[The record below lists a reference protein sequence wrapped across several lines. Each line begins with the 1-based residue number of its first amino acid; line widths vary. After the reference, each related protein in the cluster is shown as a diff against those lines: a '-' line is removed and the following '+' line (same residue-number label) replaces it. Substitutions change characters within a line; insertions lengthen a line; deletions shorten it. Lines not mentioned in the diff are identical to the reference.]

1 MTLVRSRSLLL
12 SLDSALA
19 SSSASLRRSALSS
32 SLLAAALTLTAG
44 CALGDGPDELA
55 VADDELI
62 IPPPPPPPNLPPV
75 VHAPVAP
82 PTGFLRSANAI
93 PGHYVVVLRQAELSA
108 RSESAAAVAA
118 ELTKQVGAQL
128 THTYQHALSGF
139 SAKMSEAEA
148 KALLAD
154 PRVESI
160 QEDAQ
165 VVLDATQTGATWGL
179 DRIDQRTVGANGN
192 YSYHTTG
199 AGVHA
204 YIIDTGIR
212 LTHAELAGRIGN
224 GFDAVTSGGNA
235 ADCNGHGTHVA
246 GTVGGT
252 TYGVAKSVTL
262 HPVRVLDCNGSGSF
276 AGVIAGVDWV
286 TANHVKPAV
295 ANMSLG
301 GGVFPAVDTAVTN
314 SINAG
319 VTYAIAAG
327 NSNADACNSSPA
339 RTPAAIT
346 VNATDAND
354 ARASFSNFGTC
365 TDLFAPGVSITS
377 SYVTSD
383 TATAVLSGTSMAAPH
398 VAGVAALYLQR
409 VPTATPA
416 QVLARLASA
425 ALPSVVTN
433 PGAGSPN
440 VLLHNGLQNI
450 SLRAQ
455 TGHYLVA
462 ESGGGSFV
470 GADRTAIGAWER
482 FDIADLN
489 LGALNN
495 NDFVNLRVAN
505 GSYMVA
511 EGGGGGVV
519 NADRPVAS
527 TWETLRI
534 INLEGRAT
542 FLNGDRVALQAP
554 NGQFVVAENGGGLT
568 GSGAVNANRSA
579 IGAWET
585 FTIVVH

>member
-1 MTLVRSRSLLL
+1 MTRLRSRPHGPNRSPSPAPLPGAAIALGA
-12 SLDSALA
+12 ALA
-19 SSSASLRRSALSS
+19 
-32 SLLAAALTLTAG
+32 LLGCGLDEEPAAPTAG
-44 CALGDGPDELA
+44 LGQQIVL
-55 VADDELI
+55 
-62 IPPPPPPPNLPPV
+62 PPPPPPPPGLPK
-75 VHAPVAP
+75 VAP
-82 PTGFLRSANAI
+82 PSTALAPTGLVRSTNAI
-93 PGHYVVVLRQAELSA
+93 PGQYVVVLRTGELAA
-108 RSESAAAVAA
+108 RGEGAATVAV
-118 ELTKQVGAQL
+118 ELTRKVGAQL
-128 THTYQHALSGF
+128 THSYSHALAGF
-139 SAKMSEAEA
+139 AARMSEAEA

-154 PRVESI
+154 PRVEYVA
-160 QEDAQ
+160 EDA
-165 VVLDATQTGATWGL
+165 VVKLDATQTGATWGL
-179 DRIDQRTVGANGN
+179 DRIDQKGLPTNGN

-252 TYGVAKSVTL
+252 TYGVAKGVTL

-301 GGVFPAVDTAVTN
+301 GGVFAAVDTAVTN

-346 VNATDAND
+346 VGATDASD

-365 TDLFAPGVSITS
+365 TDLFGPGVSITS
-377 SYVTSD
+377 SYFTSD
-383 TATAVLSGTSMAAPH
+383 TATAVLSGTSMATPH
-398 VAGVAALYLQR
+398 VAGVAALYLER

-416 QVLARLASA
+416 QVTARLTSA
-425 ALPSVVTN
+425 ALPGAVGN

-440 VLLHNGLQNI
+440 LLLHNGLQNV
-450 SLRAQ
+450 SLRTM

-462 ESGGGSFV
+462 ESSGGSFV

-482 FDIADLN
+482 FDLADLN
-489 LGALNN
+489 LGALAN
-495 NDFVNLRVAN
+495 NDLVNLRASN
-505 GSYMVA
+505 GSYVVA
-511 EGGGGGVV
+511 EGAGGGVV
-519 NADRPVAS
+519 NANRPIAS
-527 TWETLRI
+527 SWETLRL
-534 INLEGRAT
+534 INLDGFA
-542 FLNGDRVALQAP
+542 D
-554 NGQFVVAENGGGLT
+554 
-568 GSGAVNANRSA
+568 
-579 IGAWET
+579 
-585 FTIVVH
+585 